1 MFSPRTGDGCAVLVR
16 QADGMSDHELS
27 AAQFRALYDRVK
39 LMSQRGPADR
49 RGALNNIAPAQVTAA
64 AGGVRRGRAVSLA
77 APIESKVATD
87 NPDPAVH
94 LMTRTGISPVPASGL
109 SFAMDRVA
117 MNIHGNA
124 DSHIDALCHVI
135 FDGALYNGIDAHAVT
150 AAGATELS
158 IEVATDGIVG
168 RGLLLDIP
176 RVRGVPWLEPGDHV
190 TADDL
195 IAAEAAQQV
204 RIEPGDLLFVRVG
217 HRSRRRALGPWDSAN
232 ERAGLHPA
240 ALELLAERRIAVL
253 GSDGNNDTA
262 PSTAEGVEF
271 PVHVLAINAMGLHLL
286 DWLQFDDLVAVCE
299 ELNRWSFLCV
309 IAPLRLLAGTGS
321 PINPIAIF

>member
-1 MFSPRTGDGCAVLVR
+1 MRHAEGV
-16 QADGMSDHELS
+16 SDFELS
-27 AAQFRALYDRVK
+27 AAEFRALYDRVK
-39 LMSQRGPADR
+39 HMSRWGPADR

-64 AGGVRRGRAVSLA
+64 ASDVRRGRTVSLA
-77 APIESKVATD
+77 APVDSEVAPD

-94 LMTRTGISPVPASGL
+94 TMTVPGDRAGPASGL

-117 MNIHGNA
+117 LNIHGNA

-135 FDGALYNGIDAHAVT
+135 FDGALYNGIDARAVT

-158 IEVATDGIVG
+158 IEVASDGIAG

-176 RVRGVPWLEPGDHV
+176 RVRRVPWLEPGDHV

-195 IAAEAAQQV
+195 TAAEGAQQV
-204 RIEPGDLLFVRVG
+204 RIGQGDLLFVRVG
-217 HRSRRRALGPWDSAN
+217 HRSRRRALGPWDSATA
-232 ERAGLHPA
+232 RAGLHPA

-262 PSTAEGVEF
+262 PSAAEGVDF

-286 DWLQFDDLVAVCE
+286 DWLQFDDVVAVCE
-299 ELNRWSFLCV
+299 ELGRWSFLCV
-309 IAPLRLLAGTGS
+309 IAPLCLRAGTGS
-321 PINPIAIF
+321 PVNPIAIF

>member
-1 MFSPRTGDGCAVLVR
+1 VR
-16 QADGMSDHELS
+16 HAEGVSDFELS
-27 AAQFRALYDRVK
+27 AAEFRALYDRVK
-39 LMSQRGPADR
+39 HMSRWGPADR

-64 AGGVRRGRAVSLA
+64 AGDVRRGRTVSLA
-77 APIESKVATD
+77 APVDSEVAPD

-94 LMTRTGISPVPASGL
+94 TMTVPGDRAGPASGL

-117 MNIHGNA
+117 LNIHGNA

-135 FDGALYNGIDAHAVT
+135 FDGALYNGIDARAVT

-158 IEVATDGIVG
+158 IEVASDGIAG

-176 RVRGVPWLEPGDHV
+176 RVRRVPWLEPGDHV

-195 IAAEAAQQV
+195 IAAEGAQQV
-204 RIEPGDLLFVRVG
+204 RIGQGDLLFVRVG
-217 HRSRRRALGPWDSAN
+217 HRSRRRALGPWDSATA
-232 ERAGLHPA
+232 RAGLHPA

-262 PSTAEGVEF
+262 PSAAEGIDF

-286 DWLQFDDLVAVCE
+286 DWLQFDDVVAVCE
-299 ELNRWSFLCV
+299 ELGRWSFLCV
-309 IAPLRLLAGTGS
+309 IAPLCLRAGTGS
-321 PINPIAIF
+321 PVNPIAIF

>member
-1 MFSPRTGDGCAVLVR
+1 
-16 QADGMSDHELS
+16 MSDFELS
-27 AAQFRALYDRVK
+27 EAQFRALYDRVRQ
-39 LMSQRGPADR
+39 MSRRGPADR

-64 AGGVRRGRAVSLA
+64 AGDVRRGRTVSLA
-77 APIESKVATD
+77 APVDSEVAPD

-94 LMTRTGISPVPASGL
+94 EMALPGVTAVPASGL

-124 DSHIDALCHVI
+124 DSHIDALCHVA
-135 FDGALYNGIDAHAVT
+135 FDGILYNGIDARAVT
-150 AAGATELS
+150 PAGATELS
-158 IEVATDGIVG
+158 IEVASDGIAG

-176 RVRGVPWLEPGDHV
+176 RVRRVPWLEPGDHV

-195 IAAEAAQQV
+195 INAEEAQEV

-217 HRSRRRALGPWDSAN
+217 HRSRRRALGPWDSAAA
-232 ERAGLHPA
+232 RAGLHPA
-240 ALELLAERRIAVL
+240 AMELLAERRIAVL

-262 PSTAEGVEF
+262 PSAAEGIDF

-286 DWLQFDDLVAVCE
+286 DWLQFDDLVVVCE
-299 ELNRWSFLCV
+299 ELGRWSFFCV
-309 IAPLRLLAGTGS
+309 IAPLRLRGGTGS
-321 PINPIAIF
+321 PVNPIAIF